1 MEKISTMDKLKILT
15 DAAKYDV
22 SCSSSGSS
30 RKNTRDGLG
39 NGAVAG
45 ICHSWSEDG
54 RCISLLKV
62 LFTNKC
68 IYDCEYC
75 INRRTNDVKRA
86 EFSPRELAD
95 LTINFYKRNYIE
107 GLFLSSAVIKNPD
120 YTMELLMEVAK
131 ILRYKYKYNGYIH
144 MKAIPGANVDL
155 IRAMGLLVDRMS
167 INVELAK
174 KNDLALLASEKN
186 YDSIIDSMRDVN
198 DRKIQAKNEIA
209 IYKHAP
215 KFLPAGQTTQMI
227 IGASGESDLDIIT
240 RSESLYKDF
249 SLKRVYYSAFVPV
262 VESKL
267 TEGIDRVP
275 LLREHRLYQADWLLR
290 FYGFKS
296 RDLLNSSRPSF
307 DLRLDPKTNWAI
319 ENIERFPLEI
329 NKATYKDLILVPGI
343 GKVYAKRIIAA
354 RKFRKLNYLAL
365 KNLKISTKRAKNFIL
380 IDGKYYGIKFQSKSE
395 LKNIMAL
402 GDPKAYEQL
411 SLF

>member
-1 MEKISTMDKLKILT
+1 MDKLKILT

-39 NGAVAG
+39 NGAVSG

-68 IYDCEYC
+68 IYNCEYC

-174 KNDLALLASEKN
+174 KNDLALLAPEKN

-296 RDLLNSSRPSF
+296 KDLLNSSRPSF
-307 DLRLDPKTNWAI
+307 DLRIDPKTNWAI

-354 RKFRKLNYLAL
+354 RKFRKLDYLAL

-380 IDGKYYGIKFQSKSE
+380 IDGKYYGRKFQSKSE

>member
-39 NGAVAG
+39 NGAVSG

-68 IYDCEYC
+68 IYNCEYC

-174 KNDLALLASEKN
+174 KNDLALLAPEKN

-198 DRKIQAKNEIA
+198 DRKIQSKNEIA

-215 KFLPAGQTTQMI
+215 KFLPAGQTTQII

-262 VESKL
+262 VESKI

-354 RKFRKLNYLAL
+354 RKFRKLDYLDL

-380 IDGKYYGIKFQSKSE
+380 VDGKYYGIKFQSKSE

>member
-39 NGAVAG
+39 NGAVSG

-68 IYDCEYC
+68 IYNCEYC

-174 KNDLALLASEKN
+174 KNDLALLAPEKN

-319 ENIERFPLEI
+319 ENIEIFPLEI

-354 RKFRKLNYLAL
+354 RKFRKLDYLDL

-380 IDGKYYGIKFQSKSE
+380 VDGKYYGIKFQSKSE